1 MKANTVDQDRT
12 EELSDKAVLMAAV
25 KDSSALAIL
34 VRRYRVPLH
43 NFVNRFVGDRETSE
57 DIVQE
62 TFLRCLRHRKQF
74 PVIEQ
79 VSTWLYTIAGN
90 LAKTE
95 LRRRKRWHWVPT
107 GPSENEERTPF
118 FEPVDGEAL
127 PGEVTDTNT
136 VHQSVET
143 AIQTLPDEFR
153 DAVLLRDM
161 NGLSYE
167 EIAKIIECPVG
178 TVKSRVN
185 RGRSRLQRNLRPLAE
200 EVIGQLAPA
209 RPMARKRAGRKTP
222 ASPSGDLGLR
232 LAGSVPAGPAPRPLF
247 E

>member
-1 MKANTVDQDRT
+1 MKANSTYQART
-12 EELSDKAVLMAAV
+12 EGLSDKTVLMMAV

-43 NFVNRFVGDRETSE
+43 NFVYRFVGDRETSE

-74 PVIEQ
+74 PAIEQ

-107 GPSENEERTPF
+107 GPAEDEERTPF
-118 FEPVDGEAL
+118 YEPVDGEAL
-127 PGEVTDTNT
+127 PGEVTDTKT

-143 AIQTLPDEFR
+143 AIQNLPDEFR
-153 DAVLLRDM
+153 DAVQLRDL

-167 EIAKIIECPVG
+167 EISKIIECPVG

-209 RPMARKRAGRKTP
+209 PSMARRRAGRRTP
-222 ASPSGDLGLR
+222 ASPPGDPGLHSAASVQ
-232 LAGSVPAGPAPRPLF
+232 AGTAPRPLF
-247 E
+247 D